1 MHGIV
6 FQKPMVSLVLV
17 VLVVVGGGGG
27 GVTTRVVLS
36 DDFFADADVLGSGEA
51 TVTVGAADVTAGVG
65 VGSAETAATM
75 GLSG

>member
-27 GVTTRVVLS
+27 GGVTTRVVLS
-36 DDFFADADVLGSGEA
+36 DDFFAEALGPGA
-51 TVTVGAADVTAGVG
+51 VTVTVGAADVTAGVG
-65 VGSAETAATM
+65 VGSAETASTM